1 MRQRGLIPKAVDKKH
16 MSNIMGTM
24 NVTIELETEQRE
36 INKKMNLTYRK
47 NRQLEQT
54 EKLEKQE
61 KQRKEK
67 VVEKKETEIELI

>member
-1 MRQRGLIPKAVDKKH
+1 
-16 MSNIMGTM
+16 MSNTMGTM